1 MSMYVRL
8 QPFYLDVRY
17 KRGTSLDKVPGDH
30 LLILRRREGQLAGG
44 VQGQGRHARA
54 VLVQRL
60 LHLPGAH
67 PDHADR
73 VVVAGGQQVG
83 GGAVSGH
90 TGHRALMVGQGPVL
104 HSLLQVKYLA
114 LLVTAPA
121 NGILGTWR
129 IGQIKHWTYKLDCCR
144 LPVVMQRTGPR

>member
-1 MSMYVRL
+1 MSMYVLRF

-30 LLILRRREGQLAGG
+30 LLILRRGEGQLAGG
-44 VQGQGRHARA
+44 VQSQGRHPRT

-67 PDHADR
+67 PDHADG

-83 GGAVSGH
+83 SGAVSGH
-90 TGHRALMVGQGPVL
+90 TGDRALVVSQGPVL
-104 HSLLQVKYLA
+104 HPLVQVKYLA

-121 NGILGTWR
+121 DGILGTLN
-129 IGQIKHWTYKLDCCR
+129 KLNI
-144 LPVVMQRTGPR
+144 